1 MAFCTNCGK
10 QVDEGARFCGSCGA
24 ATKGANTRHAQHNS
38 GTQGDFA
45 SKLQGLNNTADST
58 ADFDQV
64 DIEKNKGMAVLA
76 YLSWLVLIPIF
87 VAKDSKFAR
96 FHVNQGLVL
105 AIAEIIW
112 WAIQGVVLGIL
123 KSVFILAFGY
133 SFWGVYSLIATLLS
147 LVNLLFLAMAIIGII
162 NVVNGKA
169 KELPIIGKIKL
180 IK

>member
-1 MAFCTNCGK
+1 MAFCTKCGT
-10 QVDEGARFCGSCGA
+10 QVEEGAKFCPTCGV
-24 ATKGANTRHAQHNS
+24 ATDGANAGQTQQNT

-45 SKLQGLNNTADST
+45 SKIQGLNNTADST
-58 ADFDQV
+58 ADYDAA

-87 VAKDSKFAR
+87 AAKDSKFVR
-96 FHVNQGLVL
+96 FHVNQGLML
-105 AIAEIIW
+105 AITEIVW
-112 WAIQGVVLGIL
+112 WAVQAVVLGIL
-123 KSVFILAFGY
+123 KGIFVLAFGY
-133 SFWGVYSLIATLLS
+133 RLWGVYSLIVTLLS

-169 KELPIIGKIKL
+169 KELPIIGKIRL